1 MKMASLNYA
10 NVFSESNLFS
20 SWIVE
25 RALPVAE

>member
-20 SWIVE
+20 ASVVE
-25 RALPVAE
+25 RALPIAE